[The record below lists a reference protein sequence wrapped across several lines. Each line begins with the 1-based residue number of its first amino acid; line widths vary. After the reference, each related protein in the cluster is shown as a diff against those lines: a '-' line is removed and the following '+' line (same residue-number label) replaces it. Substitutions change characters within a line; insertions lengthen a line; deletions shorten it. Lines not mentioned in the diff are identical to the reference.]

1 MISAQP
7 SSAAQAPTASPATSS
22 RRHLTL
28 VRVAT
33 PDEHEVIAEAGS
45 DRRAHRRMVV
55 SELSWL
61 NHVRLKYGPQV
72 SLIDLS
78 SRGAQIETSSY
89 PLQPGSTVVIELAVG
104 ERSCAVPAQVLRCHI
119 AGLAPHATY
128 RGALL
133 FKRPFDFPA
142 PASVEDPGDIDCN
155 PFHEYAR
162 LNLALKRVSG
172 AGDVL
177 AATSNGGA
185 LTPIGA
191 RALDAAFSMIEAA
204 RGRASGAQFT
214 GEMGRL
220 LRVITRSVENAAD
233 SEAIATEMLERL
245 RRSVPSMAVR
255 VLEAG
260 AGGKIRDDAVSFQL
274 PSEGD
279 SASARLVVEFP
290 ADCGLEEW
298 HLQLL
303 QGAAHLLGVTRNIAS
318 NRESSTLVAPAPGT
332 AVSQDPAPVD
342 SRGWNRLVVRYLDGR
357 LFKGFGR
364 DFQPARGMVDLW
376 SEPEQAESRITIPLA
391 QLKAVFFVHD
401 FEGDPAYVGQ
411 PSAEE
416 APAHGRRITITF
428 VDGEVVRGTTLNY
441 SQGGAGFFVSP
452 LDSKTNN
459 LKMFVLAGAIRHVQF
474 P

>member
-1 MISAQP
+1 MISAQQ
-7 SSAAQAPTASPATSS
+7 SSAAQSLTAGKASS
-22 RRHLTL
+22 RGHLTL

-33 PDEHEVIAEAGS
+33 PDEHDAIAEAGS

-61 NHVRLKYGPQV
+61 NHVKLKYGPQV

-89 PLQPGSTVVIELAVG
+89 PLQPGSTVVIEIAVG

-133 FKRPFDFPA
+133 FKRPFDFPE
-142 PASVEDPGDIDCN
+142 PSSVEDASDVDCN

-172 AGDVL
+172 AGDPL
-177 AATSNGGA
+177 AATSTGPA

-220 LRVITRSVENAAD
+220 LRVITRSVENAAA
-233 SEAIATEMLERL
+233 SEAIATEMIERL

-255 VLEAG
+255 VVEAG
-260 AGGKIRDDAVSFQL
+260 AGGKIRDEAVFFQL
-274 PSEGD
+274 PSDGD
-279 SASARLVVEFP
+279 GTAARLVVEFP
-290 ADCGLEEW
+290 ADCGLEDW

-303 QGAAHLLGVTRNIAS
+303 QGAAHLIGVTRNFAS
-318 NRESSTLVAPAPGT
+318 ERQSSTPVAPEPDI
-332 AVSQDPAPVD
+332 AVRQGPAPID

-357 LFKGFGR
+357 LLKGFGR
-364 DFQPARGMVDLW
+364 DFHPTRGMVDLW
-376 SEPEQAESRITIPLA
+376 SEPDVTETRITIPLA

-401 FEGDPAYVGQ
+401 FEGDPAYVET

-416 APAHGRRITITF
+416 GPAMGRRITITF
-428 VDGEVVRGTTLNY
+428 VDGEVVRGTTLSY
-441 SQGGAGFFVSP
+441 SQGGPGFFVSP

-474 P
+474 R

>member
-1 MISAQP
+1 MIAAQP
-7 SSAAQAPTASPATSS
+7 SGAALLPASAQSSS
-22 RRHLTL
+22 RGGHLKL

-33 PDEHEVIAEAGS
+33 PDENQALADNPS

-55 SELSWL
+55 AELTWL

-78 SRGAQIETSSY
+78 SRGAQIETSSF
-89 PLQPGSTVVIELAVG
+89 PLQPGSTVVIEIAVG

-119 AGLAPHATY
+119 AGLAPHAKY

-133 FKRPFDFPA
+133 FKRPFDFPE
-142 PASVEDPGDIDCN
+142 PSPVEETGDVDCN
-155 PFHEYAR
+155 PFHEFAR

-172 AGDVL
+172 TGDLL
-177 AATSNGGA
+177 AATSSGGA
-185 LTPIGA
+185 LTPVGA
-191 RALDAAFSMIEAA
+191 RALDAAFSMIESA
-204 RGRASGAQFT
+204 RGRESAAQFT

-220 LRVITRSVENAAD
+220 LRVIARSVENAAASD
-233 SEAIATEMLERL
+233 AIATEMIERL

-255 VLEAG
+255 VVDAG
-260 AGGKIRDDAVSFQL
+260 AGGNIRDDAVFFQL

-279 SASARLVVEFP
+279 GSPARLVVEFP
-290 ADCGLEEW
+290 ADCELEEW

-303 QGAAHLLGVTRNIAS
+303 QGAAHLIGVTRNLAL
-318 NRESSTLVAPAPGT
+318 NREGPPAVVGEPEVAEI
-332 AVSQDPAPVD
+332 QDPAPVD

-357 LFKGFGR
+357 MLKGYGR
-364 DFQPARGMVDLW
+364 DFQPTRGMIDIW
-376 SEPEQAESRITIPLA
+376 SEPDGPMESRMTIPLP

-401 FEGDPAYVGQ
+401 FDGDPAYVS
-411 PSAEE
+411 PSSEE
-416 APAHGRRITITF
+416 GSGIGRRITITF
-428 VDGEVVRGTTLNY
+428 VDGEVLRGTTLSY
-441 SQGGAGFFVSP
+441 SQGGPGFFVSP

-474 P
+474 R